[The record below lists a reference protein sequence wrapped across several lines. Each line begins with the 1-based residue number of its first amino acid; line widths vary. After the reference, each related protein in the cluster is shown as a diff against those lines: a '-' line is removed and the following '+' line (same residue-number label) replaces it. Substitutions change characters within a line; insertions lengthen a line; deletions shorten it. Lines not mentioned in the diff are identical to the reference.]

1 MSEDSTRRD
10 PRLDSAQ
17 LPDSGAAHPQSGA
30 PDAAPWP
37 GPNQALS
44 GAAYA
49 PTVSSPPYLPSAG
62 MRPPRPASRSGLRTS
77 LVAAVGVGL
86 LVMGVGV
93 GFGLGRATD
102 STAASAT
109 AGTAPTA
116 TVSGGNP
123 GTGTQGGRPGSQG
136 ADGSAQT
143 STGTIGAI
151 TAVNGA
157 TLTVQTTQGSS
168 VTVTTTADTRVISSA
183 GNDVSTLAVGDV
195 VMVRGQVATDGS
207 VSATIIIQSRL
218 SHGSDSAGPGGSAS
232 SSSQGATP
240 TGT

>member
-17 LPDSGAAHPQSGA
+17 PPDSGAAHRRSGA

-37 GPNQALS
+37 DPSQPLS

-49 PTVSSPPYLPSAG
+49 PNVSSPPYLPSAG

-86 LVMGVGV
+86 LVIGVGL

-116 TVSGGNP
+116 TVSGGTP
-123 GTGTQGGRPGSQG
+123 GTGIQGGRPGSQG
-136 ADGSAQT
+136 AGGSAQT

-168 VTVTTTADTRVISSA
+168 VTVTTTADTRVLSSA
-183 GNDVSTLAVGDV
+183 GNDVSALAVGEV
-195 VMVRGQVATDGS
+195 VMVRGPVAADGS

-218 SHGSDSAGPGGSAS
+218 AYGSGPGGSAS
-232 SSSQGATP
+232 SSSRGTTP